1 MSFVVVA
8 YSTSRTYSNRCD
20 WLPHKN
26 QELQGL
32 TGCLLD
38 VMSRANGPPTPGLRS
53 SLAVDATT
61 DVAFRYA
68 QALGRIQQIQ
78 NFGATSIQCCGS
90 PHSQFI
96 LTSFLCTLQ
105 RSTSERSRQG
115 ASFIRTLQ
123 HSIRGAGLT
132 LTSAGVTP
140 ARQSDLAS
148 PHVQPFVRHCE
159 SHRWRSRETP
169 VTFATHCWVALV
181 ARNKCAEHKRLV
193 AAGLL
198 DSTTD

>member
-20 WLPHKN
+20 WLPHTI

-38 VMSRANGPPTPGLRS
+38 VMSRANGPRTPGLRS
-53 SLAVDATT
+53 PLAFDATT

-105 RSTSERSRQG
+105 HSTSKRLLPET
-115 ASFIRTLQ
+115 SFIRILQ
-123 HSIRGAGLT
+123 HSIRGAWLT

-148 PHVQPFVRHCE
+148 PHVHRFVSWLCE
-159 SHRWRSRETP
+159 R
-169 VTFATHCWVALV
+169 
-181 ARNKCAEHKRLV
+181 ARL
-193 AAGLL
+193 
-198 DSTTD
+198 